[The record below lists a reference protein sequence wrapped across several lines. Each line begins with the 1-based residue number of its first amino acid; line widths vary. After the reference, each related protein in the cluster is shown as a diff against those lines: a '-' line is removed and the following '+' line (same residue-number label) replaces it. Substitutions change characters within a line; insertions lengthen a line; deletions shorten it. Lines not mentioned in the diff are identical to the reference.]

1 MSTTIVTIKVILGKL
16 KRDESIATRL
26 SDEADLIDEVGLDSL
41 EMLQFMLEAEERLG
55 LQIDFEALEFD
66 YLRSVRVLAEF
77 LDTMP
82 RKVIE
87 KTPGIV

>member
-1 MSTTIVTIKVILGKL
+1 MNQTVDTIKAILGKL
-16 KRDESIATRL
+16 KRDELMVTQL

-55 LQIDFEALEFD
+55 LQIDFDALEFD
-66 YLRSVRVLAEF
+66 YLRSIRVLAEF

-82 RKVIE
+82 RKEIP
-87 KTPGIV
+87 KALGGS